1 MVVVVDVDS
10 SAALLLVVVV
20 VAVPVVKAA
29 LLFCNI
35 GADGASRCQTKWYS
49 HSVQAP

>member
-1 MVVVVDVDS
+1 MVVVVDS
-10 SAALLLVVVV
+10 SAVLLLLVVVV
-20 VAVPVVKAA
+20 VVVPVGKAA